1 MTADERPQRLRVA
14 YRKGGALR
22 YVGHLD
28 LMRTWERALRRAG
41 LPLAYTQGFSP
52 HARLALGA
60 PLAVGFEGE
69 RELLDVWLSPSAPPL
84 EVARRLGE
92 ALPDGLAVLA
102 VEEID
107 RALPSLQSDIT
118 SATYELAFEAGDA
131 DAADLR
137 WRAEGLLAAHSLEWE
152 EQRGDRSRRYDL
164 RATVRAVEV
173 REEGGRVVLALDLEA
188 REGLTGRPL
197 AVLEAMGVRAV
208 PAVRRRTGLRLG
220 EPPPAPPPAE
230 PQADDTGEALP

>member
-1 MTADERPQRLRVA
+1 MDERPQRLRVA

-60 PLAVGFEGE
+60 PLAVGFEGD
-69 RELLDVWLSPSAPPL
+69 RELLDVWMSPPAPPA
-84 EVARRLGE
+84 EVARRLGGT
-92 ALPDGLAVLA
+92 LPDGLAVLA

-118 SATYELAFEAGDA
+118 SATYELAFDAADA

-152 EQRGDRSRRYDL
+152 ERRGDRTRRYDL
-164 RATVRAVEV
+164 RAAVRAIGV
-173 REEGGRVVLALDLEA
+173 REEGGRVVLTLDLEA
-188 REGLTGRPL
+188 REGLTGRPP
-197 AVLEAMGVRAV
+197 AVLEAMGVRAA
-208 PAVRRRTGLRLG
+208 PAERRRTGLRLG
-220 EPPPAPPPAE
+220 EPPPAPPQPPPAGD
-230 PQADDTGEALP
+230 ADPEDALP